1 MRHFLPGRPTDAPWN
16 GEYVCMY
23 IHRCWDSH
31 VCACNGHAS
40 PHSVF
45 TLGLLLASSNF
56 NLISARLFLL
66 PPNIFA
72 RLRNRSMMPSRAR
85 DQRPIAQ
92 DYATP
97 RRGFIRES
105 SDRGPWH
112 DFAISIC
119 PTFQLAKHHWLKMH
133 HVGPAERHVG
143 HAKGSNRN
151 VRVFVH

>member
-1 MRHFLPGRPTDAPWN
+1 M
-16 GEYVCMY
+16 
-23 IHRCWDSH
+23 
-31 VCACNGHAS
+31 CACNGQAS

-97 RRGFIRES
+97 RRGFIREG

-112 DFAISIC
+112 DFAIVISIC
-119 PTFQLAKHHWLKMH
+119 PMFQLAKHRWLKMH
-133 HVGPAERHVG
+133 HAGPAERHVG